1 MPAQKS
7 ENAAAPLEVTARDR
21 RRPYV
26 VAAIVLAVAAVAGL
40 GWYFFA
46 TPRAGSDA
54 SAQGGPAA
62 GVAPGGGGAAV
73 GKGGAGAGK
82 GGAGGDASRPTPV
95 ATVAARSGDFDVYL
109 NALGTVTARGTVT
122 VHSRVDGQLLRV
134 LFSEGQIVKAGE
146 LLAEIDP
153 RPFEV
158 VLAQANGQLA
168 KDQALLTN
176 AQLDLERYKTLLA
189 QDSIAKQQVDT
200 QASLVRQY
208 EAAIATDR
216 GQVDS
221 AKLQLSF
228 TRITAPI
235 AGRLGLR
242 QVDSGNMIHTSD
254 TNGVVVITQVQPID
268 VVFPI
273 PESNLPRVLKRIHDG
288 DALTVD
294 AYDRNQSRKLATGKL
309 LTTDNQIDTATGTI
323 KLKAAFGN
331 DDGVLF
337 PNQFVNVRML
347 LDTLHGATLVP
358 SAAIQRGAPGTFVY
372 VVKDDKT
379 VTVKTVKVGPIE
391 GETAVIDSGLGPG
404 DVLVVDGIDR
414 LREGAKVEPVARNAA
429 GATDTAPR
437 PQRPP
442 GSGDGKG
449 KDGKGKDGKGT
460 APSGG

>member
-1 MPAQKS
+1 MPAPPN
-7 ENAAAPLEVTARDR
+7 ENSSATPETTRRER

-26 VAAIVLAVAAVAGL
+26 VAAILLAVALAAGFS
-40 GWYFFA
+40 WYFFTTYRSA
-46 TPRAGSDA
+46 ADA
-54 SAQGGPAA
+54 SAQAGPNAGGTPGA
-62 GVAPGGGGAAV
+62 GGRRA
-73 GKGGAGAGK
+73 GAGA
-82 GGAGGDASRPTPV
+82 DASRPTPV
-95 ATVAARSGDFDVYL
+95 ATAAARTGDFDVYL
-109 NALGTVTARGTVT
+109 NALGTVTARSVVT
-122 VHSRVDGQLLRV
+122 VHARVDGQLLRV
-134 LFSEGQIVKAGE
+134 PFTEGQLVKAGQ

-208 EAAIATDR
+208 EAAIATDK

-242 QVDSGNMIHTSD
+242 QVDSGNMVHASD

-273 PESNLPRVLKRIHDG
+273 PESNLQRVLKRISDG

-294 AYDRNQSRKLATGKL
+294 AYDRNQSRKLASGKL

-323 KLKAAFGN
+323 KLKATFGN

-347 LDTLHGATLVP
+347 LDTLHGVTLVP

-379 VTVKTVKVGPIE
+379 VTVKAVKVGPIE
-391 GETAVIDSGLGPG
+391 GETAVIDSGVAPG
-404 DVLVVDGIDR
+404 DMLVVDGTDK
-414 LREGAKVEPVARNAA
+414 LREGAKVEPVTRNAA
-429 GATDTAPR
+429 GATDAAQR
-437 PQRPP
+437 RPP
-442 GSGDGKG
+442 GSGEGKG
-449 KDGKGKDGKGT
+449 KGDKGKIGSKG
-460 APSGG
+460 P